1 MDFTA
6 FNESSTSIRLN
17 WNKEIPLPID
27 DDIEKGI
34 KIDYHPSTEE
44 NLTRSIISCVN
55 SATHEFSELSI
66 FTNYC
71 FSVVALYND
80 DIVTKLENKKCVY
93 TDEEGRN
100 WLFNLSLCIDMK

>member
-6 FNESSTSIRLN
+6 FNKSSTSIILN
-17 WNKEIPLPID
+17 WNVEIPLPID
-27 DDIEKGI
+27 DNVERGI
-34 KIDYHPSTEE
+34 KVDYHPSTEE

-55 SATHEFSELSI
+55 STTQEFSDLSI

-71 FSVVALYND
+71 FSVVAFYND

-93 TDEEGRN
+93 TDEEGRY
-100 WLFNLSLCIDMK
+100 WFFNLSPCIDMK